1 MVTFSE
7 DNPVQTENGLNS
19 KRTDLKSLHE
29 EADIN
34 IIKQGISFVKDKVNC
49 VKVICDDTDM
59 FVLLT
64 AYVFWQSYKS
74 KVLMKFLTL
83 VDL

>member
-1 MVTFSE
+1 MVTFSD
-7 DNPVQTENGLNS
+7 DNPVQTENGVKS

-34 IIKQGISFVKDKVNC
+34 IIKHGMSFAKDKVNC
-49 VKVICDDTDM
+49 VKVICGDTDV

-64 AYVFWQSYKS
+64 PYLFWQSYKS

>member
-7 DNPVQTENGLNS
+7 DNPVQIENGLNS

-34 IIKQGISFVKDKVNC
+34 IIKQDISFVKDKVNC
-49 VKVICDDTDM
+49 VKVICDDTDV